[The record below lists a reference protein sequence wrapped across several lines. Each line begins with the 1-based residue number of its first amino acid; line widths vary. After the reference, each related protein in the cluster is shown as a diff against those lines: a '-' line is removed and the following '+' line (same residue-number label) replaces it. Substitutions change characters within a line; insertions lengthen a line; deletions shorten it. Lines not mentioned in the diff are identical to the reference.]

1 MARSV
6 TIILGISFEYP
17 RFREGNRRGGS
28 WIGLTSER
36 EGGSGSLWPAAD
48 SVFGIFE
55 SRRRRRTS
63 QSAARN
69 VHGGRQWRAIAYI
82 SLASRCSRLLITQG
96 SGLGTRVINGSRP
109 RLGYRGTKLRANLP
123 QPYINPDFLSLLSQ
137 RGPSLPFSPRP
148 RSNAHARFL
157 WHGTMKRHAS
167 YPVPIYSPF
176 PGPPSWLKLCIKNT
190 CTREIR
196 QRYLRICILRFF
208 SRTIDRR
215 NNLFPPRWTINA
227 FKKYS

>member
-1 MARSV
+1 MSSV
-6 TIILGISFEYP
+6 SRPKEI
-17 RFREGNRRGGS
+17 EGEAP

-36 EGGSGSLWPAAD
+36 EGGSGRLWLAAD

-123 QPYINPDFLSLLSQ
+123 QPYINPDFLRLLSQ
-137 RGPSLPFSPRP
+137 RSPSLPPSLPAAGPMPMPDSYGTVQWKGMRLILSRFIPPFAVAPR
-148 RSNAHARFL
+148 
-157 WHGTMKRHAS
+157 
-167 YPVPIYSPF
+167 
-176 PGPPSWLKLCIKNT
+176 LKLCIKKQHTRTYGNT
-190 CTREIR
+190 HVICFF
-196 QRYLRICILRFF
+196 LRRKPLIDA
-208 SRTIDRR
+208 TISF
-215 NNLFPPRWTINA
+215 LLVETINA
-227 FKKYS
+227 FLINIRIIK